1 MNNPE
6 WLSNPQSLHVET
18 AKVTDYLLNS
28 DHPIGGSKAEFFKAV
43 GFSRENVDQFIAA
56 LRTHAAQNKIANV
69 ILHRYG
75 VKTVVDCFMP
85 TPSGN
90 AYCIRCVWNDHQDGA
105 PPKLVTAHPL

>member
-6 WLSNPQSLHVET
+6 WLSNPHSLHVET

-28 DHPIGGSKAEFFKAV
+28 QHPRGKSKAAFFKAV
-43 GFSRENVDQFIAA
+43 GFSEENVGQFIAA
-56 LRTHAAQNKIANV
+56 LRIHAAQNKIANV
-69 ILHRYG
+69 IRHRYG
-75 VKTVVDCFMP
+75 VKTVVDCFMS